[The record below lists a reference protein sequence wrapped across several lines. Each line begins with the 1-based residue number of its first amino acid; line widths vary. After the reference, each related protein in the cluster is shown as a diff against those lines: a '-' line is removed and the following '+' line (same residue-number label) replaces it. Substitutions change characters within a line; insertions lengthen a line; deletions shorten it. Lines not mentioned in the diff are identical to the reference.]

1 MPRVKH
7 NRKLTRRDPSRLA
20 WRIFLFA
27 LLLSLFLGAILVIP
41 FLPGAI
47 SPNEVEVGF
56 PSPDNLQ
63 SPVTTRYVSQILTQ
77 RDQEAAVAAVSDKF
91 RFDPSISIQ
100 QYQILSDTL
109 QLIEET
115 LLDPELDR
123 EGREDQIL
131 SIEGIDLSLDTFE
144 LLLILQQREWEA
156 LKNEAMRLYG
166 EMAYDPQNPADV
178 VELREEDLELVRESL
193 PSRVQNT
200 FYPRKRILIGE
211 LIAPFLVPNYV
222 VDQEETER
230 LREEARDKTPPH
242 YVEVLEGEL
251 ILYKGQ
257 IAQALDLEK
266 LEAVGLLSRE
276 TTWPD
281 LVGPA
286 LLVVGLVG
294 SYSAFLFRF
303 QKKILRSVRRLLLL
317 GLIIVVTVVAA
328 KFLVPGRVGWAYA
341 FPLPTASILMV
352 LLLDPFTALGG
363 AVLLSTLIGFV
374 GGMSLELAVLGL
386 AGSLVGILSIW
397 KAQRSNVFLF
407 TGFYITLIN
416 LVVWGSFRLLN
427 YDMDPYALGI
437 GATSC
442 AINGFASAALCFAS
456 FGFLGNLFGQ
466 VTVLQLMELAN
477 PTQPL
482 LSRLMQEAP
491 GTYYHSI
498 VVGNLAERAAELV
511 GADPLLTRVG
521 AYYHDVGK
529 VIRPYFF
536 IDNQAG
542 RINVHDEL
550 PPRTSAQLIT
560 DHVRDGIEL
569 ARKYRLPEQ
578 IVRFIPEHH
587 GTSMATYFYR
597 RALQEDE
604 KVNPDDFRYPGPKPQ
619 SKETAILMLADSV
632 EATVRAMDQ
641 SGKLRELLDSAKNG
655 EDPLDKLVDDIM
667 DKRVQDGQLDD
678 CDLTFRDLRDIRQAF
693 VSMLRGI
700 YHPRISYPE
709 LGTSQGNSS

>member
-1 MPRVKH
+1 MPQVKH
-7 NRKLTRRDPSRLA
+7 NRKLKRRGPSGLV
-20 WRIFLFA
+20 WRVFFFA
-27 LLLSLFLGAILVIP
+27 LLLSLLLGAVLLIP

-47 SPNEVEVGF
+47 SPNEVKVGF

-63 SPVTTRYVSQILTQ
+63 SPVTTRYVSQILTRQ
-77 RDQEAAVAAVSDKF
+77 DQEAAVAAVSDVF

-100 QYQILSDTL
+100 QYQALSDTL
-109 QLIEET
+109 QVIEGT
-115 LLDPELDR
+115 LFDPELSR
-123 EGREDQIL
+123 EERGERIL
-131 SIEGIDLSLDTFE
+131 SLESIELSPDTLE

-156 LKNEAMRLYG
+156 LKDEVLRLYG

-178 VELREEDLELVRESL
+178 VQLREEDLELIRESL
-193 PSRVQNT
+193 PSRVQST

-211 LIAPFLVPNYV
+211 LIASFLVPNYV
-222 VDQEETER
+222 VDLEETDR
-230 LREEARDKTPPH
+230 RRDEARNRTPPH

-257 IAQALDLEK
+257 IAQPLDLEK
-266 LEAVGLLSRE
+266 LEAVGLRSRE
-276 TTWPD
+276 VTWPD
-281 LVGPA
+281 VVGPV

-303 QKKILRSVRRLLLL
+303 QKKFLRSIRRLLLL

-328 KFLVPGRVGWAYA
+328 KFLVPGRVGVAYA
-341 FPLPTASILMV
+341 FPLPTASILIA
-352 LLLDPFTALGG
+352 LLLNPSIALGG
-363 AVLLSTLIGFV
+363 TVLLAPLVGFIG
-374 GGMSLELAVLGL
+374 GSSLELAVLGL
-386 AGSLVGILSIW
+386 AGGLVGILSIW
-397 KAQRSNVFLF
+397 KAQRSNAFLF
-407 TGFYITLIN
+407 TGFYIALIN
-416 LVVWGSFRLLN
+416 LVVVGAFRLLN
-427 YDMDPYALGI
+427 HDLDPSVLGI
-437 GATSC
+437 AAISC

-482 LSRLMQEAP
+482 LRRLMQEAP

-511 GADPLLTRVG
+511 RADPLLTRVG

-529 VIRPYFF
+529 LVRPYFF

-542 RINVHDEL
+542 RLNVHDEL

-578 IVRFIPEHH
+578 LVRFIPEHH

-604 KVNPDDFRYPGPKPQ
+604 TVNPDDFRYPGPKPQ

-655 EDPLDKLVDDIM
+655 ESPLDKLVDEIM

-678 CDLTFRDLRDIRQAF
+678 CDLTFRDLRDIRSAF
-693 VSMLRGI
+693 VGMLRGI

-709 LGTSQGNSS
+709 LGSSQGNAS